1 MTISQTTEQDFAA
14 RMESLGVT
22 QEFLARYVGLSQ
34 SEVSKLV
41 SGVRPQGEGHRKI
54 SDALRE
60 LETVAECFKPMKPL
74 FDDAD
79 AVKNWLSSPN
89 LPNLFALLSP
99 AQLLKA
105 TSQEL
110 TSLNASYT
118 ESERLEGE
126 ISAVQEKSRQ
136 EWIKFLEEVSAYARR

>member
-1 MTISQTTEQDFAA
+1 MTTAAPTIGQDFAA
-14 RMESLGVT
+14 RMKQLGVT
-22 QEFLARYVGLSQ
+22 QEFLAAYTGLSQ
-34 SEVSKLV
+34 SAISKAVNELTDNQ
-41 SGVRPQGEGHRKI
+41 RTKI
-54 SDALRE
+54 HNAIQE

-74 FDDAD
+74 FDDVD
-79 AVKNWLSSPN
+79 AVKKWLSSPN

-126 ISAVQEKSRQ
+126 IAAIQEKSRQ
-136 EWIKFLEEVSAYARR
+136 EWITFLEEVSAYARR